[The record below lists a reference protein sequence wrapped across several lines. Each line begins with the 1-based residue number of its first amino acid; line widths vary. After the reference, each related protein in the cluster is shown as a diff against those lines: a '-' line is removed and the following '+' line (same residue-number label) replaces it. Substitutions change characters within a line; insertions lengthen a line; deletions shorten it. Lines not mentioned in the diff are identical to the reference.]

1 MVIMGLRRT
10 GKTSLVRSVLNE
22 EKVTYIFL
30 DMRRFENKEYIVYKD
45 FIQVL
50 EKEINRIVKKNRDL
64 ISHLQIRGVQIM
76 GISVNFSWG
85 RDKVELSDIFSSLND
100 WGEEKGKTV
109 HIVIDEA
116 QELIKLKGYNVLY
129 SIAYAF
135 DNLKKLNFIITGSE
149 VRVKDKFLKLQ
160 DEESPLFGRTHIE
173 INIKPFDKETAIRFL
188 EEGFREQRI
197 NFEDKERVYDILGGN
212 PGWLTYFGYVYIKTK
227 DEEKAIVN
235 TKKYA
240 KKLLSREFCNFLKE
254 GGRDKRRYLK
264 VIETCKEGCR
274 WKDIKNS
281 LEALEG
287 REINDGTV
295 RDIVNNLLEYSFLI
309 KEDKEYIIADKL
321 LREISDLRC

>member
-1 MVIMGLRRT
+1 MKDIFDRENEISLLKNSLDSPLIVIMGLRRT

-22 EKVTYIFL
+22 EKATYIFL

-50 EKEINRIVKKNRDL
+50 EKEINRIIKKNRDL

-160 DEESPLFGRTHIE
+160 DEESPLFGRVSIE

-188 EEGFREQRI
+188 EEGFREQGI
-197 NFEDKERVYDILGGN
+197 NFDGKERVYDILGGN
-212 PGWLTYFGYVYIKTK
+212 PGWLTYFGYVYIKIK

-240 KKLLSREFCNFLKE
+240 KN
-254 GGRDKRRYLK
+254 
-264 VIETCKEGCR
+264 
-274 WKDIKNS
+274 
-281 LEALEG
+281 
-287 REINDGTV
+287 
-295 RDIVNNLLEYSFLI
+295 SFL
-309 KEDKEYIIADKL
+309 ESFV
-321 LREISDLRC
+321 IS